1 MTDPSTTAN
10 IWPVLMPV
18 IVGGSLAILGGA
30 LSPIVSHIL
39 SGRTARQARRVQRFE
54 EMVAAVYEHDH
65 WLDGKRQIRS
75 IGQEVEG
82 GPPPIHKAR
91 SIVLMNFEELRAP
104 IRKLDIASSKYQHW
118 MAEVAVNHSRGVL
131 SVEGFQAAYKIWL
144 DEFTSFQDVAAAY
157 VRERNGKV

>member
-1 MTDPSTTAN
+1 MTDASTPAN

-39 SGRTARQARRVQRFE
+39 SARSARQARRVQRFE
-54 EMVAAVYEHDH
+54 EMMAAVYEHDH
-65 WLDGKRQIRS
+65 WLDGKRHIS
-75 IGQEVEG
+75 IGQEVES

-104 IRKLDIASSKYQHW
+104 IRELDLASSRYQHW
-118 MAEVAVNHSRGVL
+118 MAEVAVNRSKGVL

-157 VRERNGKV
+157 VRARNGKV